1 VVFTAFLDEPL
12 RVIGRD
18 GIIRYACMYCI
29 VNEPEGLLNGEAF
42 MDEISEWADH
52 QIETHGGADG

>member
-1 VVFTAFLDEPL
+1 MAFTAELDQPL

-29 VNEPEGLLNGEAF
+29 VNKPEEMLTGEAF
-42 MDEISEWADH
+42 FEDAAEWANH
-52 QIETHGGADG
+52 VIEAHGGVGG